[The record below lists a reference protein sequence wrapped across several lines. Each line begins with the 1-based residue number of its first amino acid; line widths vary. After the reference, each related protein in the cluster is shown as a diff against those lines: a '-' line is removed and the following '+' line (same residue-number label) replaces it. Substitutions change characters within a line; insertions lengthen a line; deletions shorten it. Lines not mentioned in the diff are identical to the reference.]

1 MQQVETVE
9 QTENVEVAQDLAA
22 PETEQRTKPRRPR
35 GSRGGARHRQ
45 RREIR
50 AAASGK
56 TLHNSTVSG
65 ARVNVKDLVVFGD
78 GDTFK
83 LICKASSAKEGWMKS
98 TKAMEIAGVGVVVQV
113 TTQQGDNV
121 AEALQ
126 LIPGAVI
133 IPIEGNKENGRKIVA
148 QGSAEHNEHLAR
160 VRSEQLAGEHGGLSL
175 VRRPTPV
182 NAFKYDGTPESAGA
196 IVAWAQALLGNGDT
210 PITYTAEG
218 LIVSTSNGD
227 VPANVG
233 DYVMHNGFDFYPAP
247 EEVVAASY
255 YL

>member
-9 QTENVEVAQDLAA
+9 QTVEAAQEVVAK
-22 PETEQRTKPRRPR
+22 PETEQRKPRRPR

-45 RREIR
+45 RRENR
-50 AAASGK
+50 EAASGK

-65 ARVNVKDLVVFGD
+65 ARVNVKDLIVFGD

-98 TKAMEIAGVGVVVQV
+98 TKAMEIAGVGVVLQV

-133 IPIEGNKENGRKIVA
+133 IPIDGNKENGRKIVA

-160 VRSEQLAGEHGGLSL
+160 VVL
-175 VRRPTPV
+175 
-182 NAFKYDGTPESAGA
+182 
-196 IVAWAQALLGNGDT
+196 
-210 PITYTAEG
+210 
-218 LIVSTSNGD
+218 D
-227 VPANVG
+227 V
-233 DYVMHNGFDFYPAP
+233 
-247 EEVVAASY
+247 
-255 YL
+255 